1 MNATRARTGDRF
13 QDSVVS
19 IERVNLL
26 GVQVT
31 APALLNCA
39 EHERRGVLGLGTG
52 RRGVLGLGAVTDPAL
67 LDRLLGLPSGYPRHN
82 PACGRRHQRSYR
94 HRGPQRRR
102 VHGYPAAGNRRSSW
116 PT

>member
-1 MNATRARTGDRF
+1 MNATRARTDDRF

-31 APALLNCA
+31 ASALLNCA
-39 EHERRGVLGLGTG
+39 EHE

-67 LDRLLGLPSGYPRHN
+67 LDRLLGLPSGV
-82 PACGRRHQRSYR
+82 PA
-94 HRGPQRRR
+94 P
-102 VHGYPAAGNRRSSW
+102 
-116 PT
+116 